1 MHKIRKDFAKE
12 WLSSWEGHDFN
23 RWKAEDQKQAGV
35 ESGRY
40 PVSVETRMQSETA
53 GPRRP

>member
-35 ESGRY
+35 KSGRY